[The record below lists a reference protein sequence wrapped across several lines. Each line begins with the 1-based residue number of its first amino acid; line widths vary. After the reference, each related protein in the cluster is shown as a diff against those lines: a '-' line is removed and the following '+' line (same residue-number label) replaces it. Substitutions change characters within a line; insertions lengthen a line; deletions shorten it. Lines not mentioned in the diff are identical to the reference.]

1 MLSFDLLGCG
11 DSEFPDPFLVVQI
24 PLNIQLVIAMLR
36 AVRRGSLAPGHVHM
50 PKFTK
55 IAYVSHSMGS
65 MILNSVIAEAPHL
78 VDAVVFT
85 GVRQSPKAAHDNH
98 FLIVLF

>member
-1 MLSFDLLGCG
+1 VLSFDLLGCG